1 VTTTTSDRPEAQPR
15 AASAVRVAALDGI
28 RGLTIIL
35 VVVGHAGDLLWPRA
49 PLDAIPVLRG
59 FFGGGAV
66 GVFFIV
72 GGYLVTRG
80 LLRDNERGVL
90 DPVRFYLRRLV
101 RLGVVVVPLVV
112 AVGLVHLIDVTDPA
126 SGRQTLT
133 SLTNVLTYT
142 VNIQATTDI
151 LSTRSDLGHMW
162 YLSVQQQVYL
172 VLPLL
177 VIAIRRRRRLALLCV
192 ELSVVAVVYRMAV
205 LGSDGWIPATVS
217 TLARADAVLLGAL
230 LALAGPRLRRI
241 EPHGSRVILVSL
253 LALAGL
259 MAVLPELPAF
269 SYLSWWG
276 VAFTVVAGALVAAAA
291 TLTTGD
297 GAARLVTAP
306 PLAWLGRAS
315 LGIFV
320 WHLPVFFF
328 VARHTSGWEWFPRT
342 LTAAAL
348 LGGLVW
354 ATHTWLEEPTR
365 TWLRTHLQPRAVEST
380 PEAVTR

>member
-1 VTTTTSDRPEAQPR
+1 MTTTTSDRPEAQPR

-49 PLDAIPVLRG
+49 PIDEIPVLRG

-90 DPVRFYLRRLV
+90 DPVRFYARRMT

-142 VNIQATTDI
+142 VNVQATTDI

-177 VIAIRRRRRLALLCV
+177 VIAIRRRKRLALLCL
-192 ELSVVAVVYRMAV
+192 ELAVASVVYRIAV

-230 LALAGPRLRRI
+230 LALAGPRLRRL
-241 EPHGSRVILVSL
+241 EPQGSRIIALSLV
-253 LALAGL
+253 ALVGL
-259 MAVLPELPAF
+259 MAILPELPDF

-276 VAFTVVAGALVAAAA
+276 VAFTLAAGALVAAAS

-297 GAARLVTAP
+297 GAARLVTAA

-315 LGIFV
+315 LGIFM

-348 LGGLVW
+348 LGALVW
-354 ATHTWLEEPTR
+354 ATHRWLEEPTR
-365 TWLRTHLQPRAVEST
+365 AWLRTHLQPRPVEAT
-380 PEAVTR
+380 PEAATR